1 MTDYVIHTFN
11 LCLCSKIAHALPPR
25 IETRERT
32 MISLRE
38 PTQMET
44 GGPAT
49 RPTPAEVLLQSDVL
63 SIASS
68 IIQTYPSITSAYLF
82 GSYSKGTARP
92 DSDVDIALFFPD
104 LGWDNLVTIGG
115 AQRDLESAL
124 GKKVDLTVC
133 PGDEFVK
140 KIKTYWVPVGFQCG
154 PATRPT
160 PVLVLLQSDVLTIAS
175 SIIQTYPSI
184 TSAYLFGSYAK
195 GTARPD
201 SDVDIA
207 LFFPDLGWDNLVAIG

>member
-11 LCLCSKIAHALPPR
+11 PCLCSKIAHALPPR
-25 IETRERT
+25 IATRERT
-32 MISLRE
+32 MISLNE

-63 SIASS
+63 S
-68 IIQTYPSITSAYLF
+68 
-82 GSYSKGTARP
+82 
-92 DSDVDIALFFPD
+92 
-104 LGWDNLVTIGG
+104 
-115 AQRDLESAL
+115 
-124 GKKVDLTVC
+124 
-133 PGDEFVK
+133 
-140 KIKTYWVPVGFQCG
+140 
-154 PATRPT
+154 
-160 PVLVLLQSDVLTIAS
+160 IAS

-207 LFFPDLGWDNLVAIG
+207 LFFPDLGWDNLVAIGGAQRDLESALGKKVDLTVCPGDEFVEKIRTYWVPIHLQCGTVSLLL